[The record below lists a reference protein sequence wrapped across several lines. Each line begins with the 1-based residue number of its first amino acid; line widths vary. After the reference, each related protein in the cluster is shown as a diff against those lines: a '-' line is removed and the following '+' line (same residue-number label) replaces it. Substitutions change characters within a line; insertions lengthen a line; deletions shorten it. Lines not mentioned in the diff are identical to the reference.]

1 MYRLPWPAPAF
12 DAVTFHQVLHFA
24 DDPAAAIAEAA
35 RVVRPGGRVVIVDFA
50 PHDVEALRTDHAHR
64 RLGFTDGEVNDWLV
78 EAGLEPG
85 DPATLP
91 GNRLTVAL
99 WQARRPS

>member
-1 MYRLPWPAPAF
+1 
-12 DAVTFHQVLHFA
+12 
-24 DDPAAAIAEAA
+24 
-35 RVVRPGGRVVIVDFA
+35 
-50 PHDVEALRTDHAHR
+50 
-64 RLGFTDGEVNDWLV
+64 VNDWLV

-99 WQARRPS
+99 WQARRPG